1 MELSKVNSWFKLD
14 EMQHNIKKTK
24 HLLID
29 TAQKLYHTEITTL
42 ELSIDNARLEESVG
56 EKRLGV
62 VIDSH
67 LIRKLNSKICLPKRA
82 TVYLTIECRKCYLM
96 LSLGQF
102 LSIVVLFG
110 VAVLLKCSKAATSSK
125 TMCEINIG
133 CHH

>member
-1 MELSKVNSWFKLD
+1 MELSKVNSWYKLD

-82 TVYLTIECRKCYLM
+82 TVYLTIECRKM
-96 LSLGQF
+96 LFNALIGPI
-102 LSIVVLFG
+102 LEYCCTVWG
-110 VAVLLKCSKAATSSK
+110 NCSFE
-125 TMCEINIG
+125 MF
-133 CHH
+133 

>member
-67 LIRKLNSKICLPKRA
+67 LIRMLNSKICLPTIAEKR
-82 TVYLTIECRKCYLM
+82 YLM
-96 LSLGQF
+96 LSLSQF
-102 LSIVVLFG
+102 LSIVALFG
-110 VAVLLKCSKAATSSK
+110 VTVLLKCSKAATSSK

>member
-82 TVYLTIECRKCYLM
+82 TVYLTIECRKM
-96 LSLGQF
+96 LFNALVEPILQYRCTVWGN
-102 LSIVVLFG
+102 
-110 VAVLLKCSKAATSSK
+110 CSFE
-125 TMCEINIG
+125 MF
-133 CHH
+133 